1 MRPELGFCPDAVVFD
16 LDGTLVD
23 SVPDIAA
30 ALNAALAQVGHP
42 SLSRGDIAGMMGH
55 GSEALVARAL
65 VAVAGQAAGA
75 EDVADVLSR
84 YLVAYD
90 AAPCVLSRLYP
101 GAEGVLDELAG
112 RKVKLALCT
121 NKPEAITR
129 SVLQQ
134 LGIARRFASVVG
146 GRTDMPL
153 KPAPD
158 MLLLALS
165 MLDVNPARAVMVGDS
180 GADAAAAHA
189 AGTHLV
195 LLRHGYGRD
204 NLDSLGAH
212 AVLDGFADLPQ
223 ALAGMTFPAA

>member
-30 ALNAALAQVGHP
+30 ALNGALAQVGHP

-65 VAVAGQAAGA
+65 VAVAGQAGA

-112 RKVKLALCT
+112 RKVKLSLCT

-134 LGIARRFASVVG
+134 LGIARRFARVVG

-165 MLDVNPARAVMVGDS
+165 KLGVNPARAVMVGDS

-189 AGTHLV
+189 AGTRLV

-204 NLDSLGAH
+204 DLDSLGAD
-212 AVLDGFADLPQ
+212 ALLDGFADLPQ
-223 ALAGMTFPAA
+223 ALARMTFPAA

>member
-1 MRPELGFCPDAVVFD
+1 MRPELDFCPDAVVFD

-65 VAVAGQAAGA
+65 AAVAGQAGA
-75 EDVADVLSR
+75 KDVADVLSR

-90 AAPCVLSRLYP
+90 AAPCVLTRLYP
-101 GAEGVLDELAG
+101 GAEGVLNELAG

-129 SVLQQ
+129 SVLQK

-146 GRTDMPL
+146 GRADMPL
-153 KPAPD
+153 KPSPD

-165 MLDVNPARAVMVGDS
+165 KLDVNPARAVMVGDS

-204 NLDSLGAH
+204 NLNSLGAD
-212 AVLDGFADLPQ
+212 AVLDGFTDLPQ